1 MGARKATSPH
11 MLSLRPETSPSLQ
24 VSPLLIGSVH
34 KRLLYT
40 QDSATG
46 SPDMEN
52 RGSS

>member
-1 MGARKATSPH
+1 MGAREATSPH
-11 MLSLRPETSPSLQ
+11 MLSLSPETRPSPQ

-46 SPDMEN
+46 SHDVEN